1 VKVIEGEGMPI
12 KDSTEKGNMYI
23 KINVHIPDFEDEELT
38 EL

>member
-12 KDSTEKGNMYI
+12 KDSNEKGNMYI

>member
-1 VKVIEGEGMPI
+1 MPI

-38 EL
+38 ELQAFFNKRK